1 MNEFSNS
8 VMIALLPTTSYWCH
22 IELPHLTLVYVGQ
35 IEDLTPVTHNELA
48 KAAMSLAMMNHPF
61 SLDVLD
67 ADILGDEDKVE
78 VLLLRP
84 STSLLGMR
92 QTVERWNASQYPF
105 NPHVT
110 VGPIGSLGDVLPQS
124 ITFDRIMVAWGDETL
139 TYKL

>member
-92 QTVERWNASQYPF
+92 QIVERWNASQYPF